1 MAQKNNL
8 IETTLERLTK
18 QNHASMKV
26 LLRYVY
32 CEIKQMPNARGGSW
46 CKMIM
51 RFVDKEGK
59 GLYAELRAS
68 DASTLKKVA
77 DPWNQDVFYATHL
90 KPVSNN
96 KFFAGL
102 YVDLSDRASRAK
114 VIPVASSHPSA
125 MEIKTIFPLAR
136 SDFSVLA
143 TQCQG
148 RERVDVIGLVTE
160 LEMPN
165 TSKPKANLWLKDTS
179 GKEML
184 VNIWGDRFVK
194 SLANAHKGSVV
205 QIDNLSLLKKEND
218 SIEGAAEHFI
228 DNDKHGFSMLHVD
241 PIGDRARELRDLEPT
256 QGDRISV
263 PWCPSLSGGGKLTT
277 DFGPCYVACAAT
289 MNAFGSA
296 MEQGSTQ
303 DCLREKVEVALH
315 NVWLVDIVGDP
326 VYTPCKVCS
335 TKIDPTSGK
344 CKRATDGCQTEPA
357 DAQRVLATVHL
368 ADWTGQLSN
377 VLVGG
382 PELAALARVRDEEK
396 LVELIQLKGSEAV
409 CFRGPCDARLGTSH
423 RLGQPRGGSAQ
434 QASQASVT
442 GGLAAPTQFQVL
454 AARACFGEEYD
465 EDRRPMVKKVTRL
478 ATEKRD
484 GAVLPV
490 QCPIA
495 DLMCSDMGT
504 FFKLGGVFAN
514 YVTVVAFA
522 EDEPTVE
529 EVFKDEEKHLL
540 TKHKEVY
547 SHTLERVGDR
557 KAFGIEAFCQF
568 TNCFL
573 FNMADGLPRLIL
585 GRVIKNAATQEV
597 VLQVEWMSKVTPE
610 QIKTFSREREMV
622 WNLLKGGPALQ
633 SNKRP
638 ASSLVQETP
647 SKVKCSAWEMN

>member
-1 MAQKNNL
+1 MAQNNL

-26 LLRYVY
+26 LLRHVY

-51 RFVDKEGK
+51 RFVDKDGK

-77 DPWNQDVFYATHL
+77 DPWNKDVFYATHL
-90 KPVSNN
+90 KPVSN

-125 MEIKTIFPLAR
+125 MEMKSLFPVAR

-160 LEMPN
+160 LEMPI

-218 SIEGAAEHFI
+218 SIEGTAEHFI

-241 PIGDRARELRDLEPT
+241 PKGDRAQELRDLEPT

-263 PWCPSLSGGGKLTT
+263 PWCPSLSGGGRLTT
-277 DFGPCYVACAAT
+277 DLGPCYVACAAT

-303 DCLREKVEVALH
+303 DCLRVFL
-315 NVWLVDIVGDP
+315 LCRSCFP
-326 VYTPCKVCS
+326 VP
-335 TKIDPTSGK
+335 
-344 CKRATDGCQTEPA
+344 Q
-357 DAQRVLATVHL
+357 LA
-368 ADWTGQLSN
+368 
-377 VLVGG
+377 
-382 PELAALARVRDEEK
+382 
-396 LVELIQLKGSEAV
+396 
-409 CFRGPCDARLGTSH
+409 
-423 RLGQPRGGSAQ
+423 
-434 QASQASVT
+434 
-442 GGLAAPTQFQVL
+442 
-454 AARACFGEEYD
+454 
-465 EDRRPMVKKVTRL
+465 
-478 ATEKRD
+478 
-484 GAVLPV
+484 
-490 QCPIA
+490 
-495 DLMCSDMGT
+495 
-504 FFKLGGVFAN
+504 
-514 YVTVVAFA
+514 
-522 EDEPTVE
+522 
-529 EVFKDEEKHLL
+529 
-540 TKHKEVY
+540 
-547 SHTLERVGDR
+547 
-557 KAFGIEAFCQF
+557 
-568 TNCFL
+568 
-573 FNMADGLPRLIL
+573 
-585 GRVIKNAATQEV
+585 
-597 VLQVEWMSKVTPE
+597 
-610 QIKTFSREREMV
+610 
-622 WNLLKGGPALQ
+622 
-633 SNKRP
+633 
-638 ASSLVQETP
+638 
-647 SKVKCSAWEMN
+647 

>member
-114 VIPVASSHPSA
+114 VIPVASSHP
-125 MEIKTIFPLAR
+125 

-303 DCLREKVEVALH
+303 EKVEVALH

-396 LVELIQLKGSEAV
+396 LVELIQLKGE
-409 CFRGPCDARLGTSH
+409 CDRRTW
-423 RLGQPRGGSAQ
+423 
-434 QASQASVT
+434 
-442 GGLAAPTQFQVL
+442 TQFQVL

-529 EVFKDEEKHLL
+529 EGFKDEEKHLL

-557 KAFGIEAFCQF
+557 KAFGIEAFCQL

-610 QIKTFSREREMV
+610 QITTFSKEREMV